1 MAHHGDM
8 ACEYRTLDAD
18 ELGRLRELDR
28 SEHITTVYT
37 TDGTTL
43 VPHAVDWHDP
53 GWLDGSG
60 DHSFAHMIEFCRG
73 HLEAGARALG
83 CFVTDG
89 PLVGLG
95 VMTLEIEP
103 GVAQLAFL
111 HVSCAYRRLGIASE
125 LVDRLVDW
133 AGDEGAR
140 EIYVSATPSES
151 AVSFYQRAGF
161 RITDRPNP
169 ALLALEPEDI
179 HLRRPR

>member
-1 MAHHGDM
+1 MSHHGGMDFV
-8 ACEYRTLDAD
+8 YRLLGAD
-18 ELGRLRELDR
+18 ELERLRELDR

-53 GWLDGSG
+53 GWHDGSG

-73 HLEAGARALG
+73 HLDTGARALG
-83 CFVTDG
+83 CFAADG

-95 VMTLEIEP
+95 VMTPEIEP

-111 HVSCAYRRLGIASE
+111 HVSQAYRRLGIASE

-133 AGDEGAR
+133 AREAGAR
-140 EIYVSATPSES
+140 EIYVSATPGES

-179 HLRRPR
+179 HLRRPL